1 VGDLWW
7 VLFLQL
13 GIAGSMATIGS
24 LNVQW
29 WAQDRGQRALLLTGL
44 LCWTVALALIISAL
58 GLAQGA
64 EFAQATQPILWMLMG
79 LIGALF
85 VGTLSATVPLPH
97 ARSAIV
103 ACLAA
108 PAVLVV
114 FRMAGSSGYL
124 FVGDSSSPRLRP
136 FGILLVGLTPLVV
149 ATVSAIAVRKLH
161 GAQRWQLLAAVIAAE
176 SLVVF
181 AFLNEQGQLSQALGS
196 LVTTPIAILLAWWC
210 SARVMSLQGAL
221 ISAEDGRRQAE
232 AAAHFQARHD
242 ELTGL
247 PNHTA
252 ATEELQEMIDLAG
265 ADEGVLVATVQIN
278 GLDQVLAA
286 NGVQSAN
293 LAMKNVAR
301 HLASVLPPGAALAR
315 LGESTFLFM
324 TPRPM
329 GRSTTR
335 LEAETHDAINGIH
348 RAARLPPEIS
358 IISGLAIA
366 TALTTATE
374 LLLQA
379 RIALTV
385 AELGGRPMQL
395 YSPDLRDAIV
405 GRARTVRLLTAA
417 VDRDEFE
424 LQYQPVLDARSGARV
439 SVEALVRWRHHG
451 RLHAPAEWIPIAE
464 KQRLMPAIGVRVLQ
478 IAARDYRAL
487 GCPIAVNVSPRQ
499 FNDPDFAATVL
510 AALGDCPPSALI
522 LEVTE
527 SSVMTD
533 PVRAN
538 EALELLRLQGIRIA
552 LDDFGTQYSSLSRL
566 STVPFDIVKIDR
578 SFVSRVLSNDG
589 LAIVTAIHALARA
602 LGKMTVAE
610 GVETSMQLK
619 AVQDIGCDLVQGF
632 LTGRPVSLTELLK
645 PRSVGPIISEGPA
658 GRAVAFPTAV
668 GPPPSGRM
676 AAG

>member
-1 VGDLWW
+1 M
-7 VLFLQL
+7 

-29 WAQDRGQRALLLTGL
+29 WAQDRSQRALLLTGL
-44 LCWTVALALIISAL
+44 LCWIVTLALIISAFS
-58 GLAQGA
+58 LAQP
-64 EFAQATQPILWMLMG
+64 ELAQATLPTRWILMG
-79 LIGALF
+79 VIGALF
-85 VGTLSATVPLPH
+85 LGTLAATVPLPGIR
-97 ARSAIV
+97 AAVV
-103 ACLAA
+103 AAVVA
-108 PAVLVV
+108 PAVLAALRV
-114 FRMAGSSGYL
+114 AGDRGL
-124 FVGDSSSPRLRP
+124 AFVEDSALPQFRP
-136 FGILLVGLTPLVV
+136 FGIVLSAFSPLLV
-149 ATVSAIAVRKLH
+149 AVYSMLAARKLH
-161 GAQRWQLLAAVIAAE
+161 GARRWQLVAAVGTAE
-176 SLVVF
+176 LLVVI
-181 AFLNEQGQLSQALGS
+181 AMVNGPGQLAVALGS

-210 SARVMSLQGAL
+210 SARVMRLQGAL

-232 AAAHFQARHD
+232 QSADFRARHD

-252 ATEELQEMIDLAG
+252 ATGALQDMLDMAG

-278 GLDQVLAA
+278 GLDEVLAA

-499 FNDPDFAATVL
+499 FNDPDFAATVF

>member
-1 VGDLWW
+1 MWW
-7 VLFLQL
+7 VLALQL

-44 LCWTVALALIISAL
+44 LCWTVTLALIISAFS
-58 GLAQGA
+58 LAQP
-64 EFAQATQPILWMLMG
+64 EFAQATMPTRWILMG
-79 LIGALF
+79 VIAGLF
-85 VGTLSATVPLPH
+85 LGTLAATVPLPGIR
-97 ARSAIV
+97 AAVV
-103 ACLAA
+103 AALLA
-108 PAVLVV
+108 PAVLAALRV
-114 FRMAGSSGYL
+114 AGDRGL
-124 FVGDSSSPRLRP
+124 AFAPDSPLPQFLP
-136 FGILLVGLTPLVV
+136 FGIGLSAFSPLLVAVYSML
-149 ATVSAIAVRKLH
+149 AVRKLH
-161 GAQRWQLLAAVIAAE
+161 GAQRWQLVAAVGTAE
-176 SLVVF
+176 LLVVI
-181 AFLNEQGQLSQALGS
+181 AMVNGPGPVAEALGS

-221 ISAEDGRRQAE
+221 ICAEDGRRQAE
-232 AAAHFQARHD
+232 AAAHFQSRHD

-247 PNHTA
+247 PNQTA
-252 ATEELQEMIDLAG
+252 ATEALQEMIDQAG
-265 ADEGVLVATVQIN
+265 TGKGVLVATVQIN

-293 LAMKNVAR
+293 LAMKNVAGY
-301 HLASVLPPGAALAR
+301 LASVLPPGAALAR
-315 LGESTFLFM
+315 LGEYTFLFM
-324 TPRPM
+324 TPRSI
-329 GRSTTR
+329 GRSIAR
-335 LEAETHDAINGIH
+335 LEADTYDAVNGIH
-348 RAARLPPEIS
+348 RAARLPPEVS

-366 TALTTATE
+366 TPSTTAVE

-379 RIALTV
+379 RIALTA

-395 YSPDLRDAIV
+395 YTPDLRDAIV

-417 VDRDEFE
+417 IDRDEFE
-424 LQYQPVLDARSGARV
+424 LHYQPVLDARSGAMV

-478 IAARDYRAL
+478 IAARDYPAL

-533 PVRAN
+533 PIRAN
-538 EALELLRLQGIRIA
+538 EALELLRVQGIRIA

-578 SFVSRVLSNDG
+578 SFVSRVLSNEG
-589 LAIVTAIHALARA
+589 LAMVTAIHALARA

-632 LTGRPVSLTELLK
+632 LTGRPVPLTELLK
-645 PRSVGPIISEGPA
+645 PRSAGPTISEGPGGLA
-658 GRAVAFPTAV
+658 AAFPTAV
-668 GPPPSGRM
+668 GPPPPGRR
-676 AAG
+676 AAN

>member
-1 VGDLWW
+1 LAALW
-7 VLFLQL
+7 V
-13 GIAGSMATIGS
+13 AG
-24 LNVQW
+24 
-29 WAQDRGQRALLLTGL
+29 DRGLAFVEDAPLL
-44 LCWTVALALIISAL
+44 
-58 GLAQGA
+58 Q
-64 EFAQATQPILWMLMG
+64 FRPIG
-79 LIGALF
+79 K
-85 VGTLSATVPLPH
+85 VLSA
-97 ARSAIV
+97 
-103 ACLAA
+103 
-108 PAVLVV
+108 
-114 FRMAGSSGYL
+114 F
-124 FVGDSSSPRLRP
+124 SP
-136 FGILLVGLTPLVV
+136 LLVAVYSML
-149 ATVSAIAVRKLH
+149 AVRKLH
-161 GAQRWQLLAAVIAAE
+161 GARRWQLVAAVGTAE
-176 SLVVF
+176 LLVVI
-181 AFLNEQGQLSQALGS
+181 AMANGPGPVAEALGS
-196 LVTTPIAILLAWWC
+196 LVTTPIAILHAWWC
-210 SARVMSLQGAL
+210 SARVMSLQGEL

-232 AAAHFQARHD
+232 QTADFRARHD

-247 PNHTA
+247 PNQTA
-252 ATEELQEMIDLAG
+252 ATEALQEMIDMAG

-278 GLDQVLAA
+278 GLDEVLAA

-301 HLASVLPPGAALAR
+301 HLASVLPSGAALAR

-329 GRSTTR
+329 GRSTSR
-335 LEAETHDAINGIH
+335 LEAETYDAIDGIH

-358 IISGLAIA
+358 IISGIAIA
-366 TALTTATE
+366 TALTSATE

-379 RIALTV
+379 RIALTA
-385 AELGGRPMQL
+385 AELGGRSMQL

-424 LQYQPVLDARSGARV
+424 LHYQPVLDARSGARV

-499 FNDPDFAATVL
+499 FNDPNFAATVL

-578 SFVSRVLSNDG
+578 SFIARVLTDDG
-589 LAIVTAIHALARA
+589 RAMVTAIHAMARA
-602 LGKMTVAE
+602 LGKATVAE
-610 GVETSMQLK
+610 GVETNEERQ
-619 AVQDIGCDLVQGF
+619 AIREIGCDSIQGF
-632 LTGRPVSLTELLK
+632 LTGRPVPLSQLID
-645 PRSVGPIISEGPA
+645 GPSTRTWPS
-658 GRAVAFPTAV
+658 AVARPRRLVATA
-668 GPPPSGRM
+668 PDPQYGRL
-676 AAG
+676 GNRVPGDRS